1 MYILHAAVLHLH
13 AAVLHLHAAVLHL
26 HVAVLHLHAAVLHL
40 QYLKQFVAHC
50 FYLLIIAL
58 THIER
63 HHELPED
70 GQELRLKPVGAI
82 ISK

>member
-1 MYILHAAVLHLH
+1 MYKIQYIYNT
-13 AAVLHLHAAVLHL
+13 
-26 HVAVLHLHAAVLHL
+26 L
-40 QYLKQFVAHC
+40 QQFVAHC

-70 GQELRLKPVGAI
+70 GQELRSKHVGAI
-82 ISK
+82 INK